1 MGSVPLRK
9 RPSTDLVVSWRR
21 GVRSLMLILL
31 SPLTPQSASLGQTRT
46 LLHRAVSVTMSLNR
60 DGI

>member
-1 MGSVPLRK
+1 
-9 RPSTDLVVSWRR
+9 
-21 GVRSLMLILL
+21 MLILL